1 MEMDVPSCAA
11 PGQAVT
17 EDATWLGVSPVMMLG
32 ASREI
37 HLGVLIEKL

>member
-1 MEMDVPSCAA
+1 METDVPSCAA
-11 PGQAVT
+11 PGQAMT
-17 EDATWLGVSPVMMLG
+17 EDAMWLGVSPVMMLG